1 MTKKNNKQ
9 KVFFYLKYSI
19 QDFSNRQH
27 NITQN
32 SIQFKAH
39 ANTMSP
45 NADIIVNLH
54 DILKLTSE
62 KYFYLNKYICVF
74 VYT

>member
-1 MTKKNNKQ
+1 MKKKIIS
-9 KVFFYLKYSI
+9 KSFFFYLKYSI

-62 KYFYLNKYICVF
+62 KYFYLNIYICVF